1 MQQNVRETEPTNPAE
16 ARKQILLRR
25 DIALDDIKKRRGKIH
40 DRIDELN
47 LLSTQQDLSSGQ
59 KKEFDDLVAAK
70 DALNDAE
77 SELQL
82 ATLEA
87 LDKSAANDLVKRLND
102 VNAMLVKK
110 LKKVER
116 VSEQLTKLAELVR
129 KIDGVIQ
136 SVTKLATLI
145 P

>member
-1 MQQNVRETEPTNPAE
+1 MQQNVREIEPTNPAE

-59 KKEFDDLVAAK
+59 KKEFDDLQVAK